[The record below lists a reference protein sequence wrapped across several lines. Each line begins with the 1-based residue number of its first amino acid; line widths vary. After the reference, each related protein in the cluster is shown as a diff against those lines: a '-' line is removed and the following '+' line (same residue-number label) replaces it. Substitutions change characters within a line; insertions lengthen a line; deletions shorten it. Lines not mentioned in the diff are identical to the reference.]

1 MALPTQFR
9 LFRVGQNTSTKG
21 TVVFDA
27 KSAKAIMAEYA
38 KHGADMM
45 LDLEHLSINRDSPNY
60 KPDAM
65 AWFKLGLRNGE
76 LWATDVRYSPEG
88 AERLISKKQR
98 YISPYFLVEKAS
110 KRVVSLINAAL
121 TALPATDAPMALVAA
136 SQTHGLMA
144 FSITGNPMDLSA
156 LIELLGLP
164 SDATLDDIVAAVK
177 ALQEGKTPA
186 AGETPPAP
194 VANSEGPPAAAPAG
208 GEGAGLGGATATPR
222 KTTVSIQH
230 NQDASSA
237 AVLELTRKVASLE
250 TVALNRTREELIRAN
265 ADKLSPVLEAWARTQ
280 TIDTLTTFFAAAAP
294 TGSTEEEPTREAVL
308 HSQTGGKKTVAVAL
322 TAAEIDLCNKTGVS
336 QEATLAYKQTLAN
349 SKGNG

>member
-9 LFRVGQNTSTKG
+9 IFRQGKNSSTKG
-21 TVVFDA
+21 TVVFDD

-38 KHGADMM
+38 KHGADLM
-45 LDLEHLSINRDSPNY
+45 LDLEHLSINRDSPHYN
-60 KPDAM
+60 PDAM
-65 AWFKLGLRNGE
+65 AWFKLALRGGE

-88 AERLISKKQR
+88 AARLESKKQR

-194 VANSEGPPAAAPAG
+194 VASSEGPPASPPAG
-208 GEGAGLGGATATPR
+208 GEGPGLGGATATPR

-230 NQDASSA
+230 SQDPSAA
-237 AVLELTRKVASLE
+237 AVLELTRKVSSLE
-250 TVALNRTREELIRAN
+250 AVALNRSREELIRAN
-265 ADKLSPVLEAWARTQ
+265 ADKLTPVLETWARTQ
-280 TIDTLTTFFAAAAP
+280 TIETLTTFFAAAAP
-294 TGSTEEEPTREAVL
+294 TGSTEEEPNREAVL

-322 TAAEIDLCNKTGVS
+322 TAAEIDLCTKTGVS
-336 QEATLAYKQTLAN
+336 QEAALAYKQAQT
-349 SKGNG
+349 KGNG